1 MYVPPLG
8 PRIPSRGNALTR
20 FIGRAMMTLTGWKFE
35 GTLPDVPK
43 FVMIIA
49 PHTSNWD
56 FIVGLWAYFALSF
69 RASWLGKHT
78 IFKWPLGPFMR
89 WLGGIPVERSV
100 SRDRVSETV
109 HAFESSEQLLLILAP
124 EGTRKYVAEWKTGFY
139 HVANNAHV
147 PIVPVAFDFRNH
159 VIKIFEAFYTTGD
172 AESDIDRLQDH
183 YRGIVGKH
191 PENFALT
198 AASRG

>member
-1 MYVPPLG
+1 
-8 PRIPSRGNALTR
+8 
-20 FIGRAMMTLTGWKFE
+20 MMTLSGWRFE
-35 GTLPDVPK
+35 GALPDVPK

-56 FIVGLWAYFALSF
+56 FVVGLWAYFSLSF

-78 IFKWPLGPFMR
+78 IFRWPLGPFMR
-89 WLGGIPVERSV
+89 WLGGVPVERSV

-147 PIVPVAFDFRNH
+147 PIVPVAFDFEHH
-159 VIKIFEAFYTTGD
+159 VIRLFDAFYTTGN
-172 AESDIDRLQDH
+172 AESDIDRLQDL
-183 YRGIVGKH
+183 YRGIKGKH
-191 PENFALT
+191 PENFAL
-198 AASRG
+198 